1 MPIFIVLFF
10 GTKKASHRFMLL
22 KLYFGVGIYTVAGV
36 SYMSTMHLA
45 GLIHQGPCTEL
56 SLALSLSEQANG

>member
-1 MPIFIVLFF
+1 
-10 GTKKASHRFMLL
+10 MLL
-22 KLYFGVGIYTVAGV
+22 KLYFGVGVYTVAGV